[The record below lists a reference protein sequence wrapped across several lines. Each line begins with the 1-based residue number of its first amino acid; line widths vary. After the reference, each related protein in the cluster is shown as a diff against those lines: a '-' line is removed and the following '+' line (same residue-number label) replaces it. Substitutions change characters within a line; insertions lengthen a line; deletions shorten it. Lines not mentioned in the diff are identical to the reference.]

1 MKLIVEKDKINA
13 IHDNKTFKNEN
24 EETIEKSK
32 TFLWISVLIR
42 TFEIELEAT
51 ILRM

>member
-24 EETIEKSK
+24 EEKIEKSK
-32 TFLWISVLIR
+32 TFLWISVQIR
-42 TFEIELEAT
+42 TFEIELET
-51 ILRM
+51 IILRM